1 MSKVSDNYL
10 LDLGALLRERA
21 LQARAQFHASSGT
34 ESNAFDSGKYFAYY
48 EVISLMLSQAG
59 AFGLAPA
66 QLSLAALDPDKDLL
80 G

>member
-1 MSKVSDNYL
+1 MSTASDNYL

-21 LQARAQFHASSGT
+21 FQAKAQFHASSGS
-34 ESNAFDSGKYFAYY
+34 ESSAFESGKYLAYY
-48 EVISLMLSQAG
+48 EVISLMLSQAA

-66 QLSLAALDPDKDLL
+66 QLSLDALSPDEELL